1 MSIADALRAV
11 EDDEEGTGACWR
23 GSDRGQPDGGG
34 LIRRRR
40 RRPSADFMRRAAPW
54 LGLGTVQGAAPERGT
69 LPPLDAADR
78 DLLTPLVVVIVF
90 TVFLIGFAQGADEL
104 FQDMGLEAY
113 YADEDRYM
121 TRTVMAPGLSR
132 EHLELSSQG
141 SSLGR
146 ADVDEPGSAVTSS
159 SSSPAQTSFDRR
171 HQRRS
176 SGPRRRRRDTLSTHA
191 VRSIADRHKPKNV
204 PKPLNKP
211 DTPG

>member
-23 GSDRGQPDGGG
+23 GSDCGQTDGGG

-40 RRPSADFMRRAAPW
+40 RWPSAVFMRRAAPW
-54 LGLGTVQGAAPERGT
+54 LRLATVQGAAPDRGT

-78 DLLTPLVVVIVF
+78 DLLTPLVVAIVF
-90 TVFLIGFAQGADEL
+90 TAFLIGFAQGADDL

-113 YADEDRYM
+113 YADDDRHM

-132 EHLELSSQG
+132 ERLELSSQG

-146 ADVDEPGSAVTSS
+146 ADEQGSAVTSS
-159 SSSPAQTSFDRR
+159 SSSPASTRLGRR
-171 HQRRS
+171 HRRRS
-176 SGPRRRRRDTLSTHA
+176 SGLRPRRRDTLSTHA
-191 VRSIADRHKPKNV
+191 VRSIAERHKPKTV
-204 PKPLNKP
+204 PKPPNKP
-211 DTPG
+211 DTSA